1 MEEGEEKKTSS
12 ACLEAKWTVDQD
24 YRKNT
29 LLYLTLLL
37 CQISVNHIIF
47 PDHVLFFFK
56 SVVYDLKHRK
66 IKIRNKGFIYI
77 LLTIKRKH
85 GIYYSGL
92 YILTILN

>member
-47 PDHVLFFFK
+47 ADHVLFF
-56 SVVYDLKHRK
+56 
-66 IKIRNKGFIYI
+66 
-77 LLTIKRKH
+77 
-85 GIYYSGL
+85 
-92 YILTILN
+92 LNQLCMI

>member
-47 PDHVLFFFK
+47 PDHVVFF
-56 SVVYDLKHRK
+56 
-66 IKIRNKGFIYI
+66 
-77 LLTIKRKH
+77 
-85 GIYYSGL
+85 
-92 YILTILN
+92 